1 MYSDFWYD
9 DPEIKTLLGQLQ
21 ELQQNQQ
28 DQAGSSVSEVAL
40 FTSAAA
46 SVNRSLEK
54 VFGKLYVD
62 AFRQWIMPGT
72 SVPFDDYLLEDFA
85 KVENDYKV
93 YIFLNAHYIP
103 AQLREQIRAKLAT
116 SNATALWFFAPGYN
130 DEAGCSL
137 ANMKD
142 LTGISFAKKDDY
154 YGHFQVTTTNGFQ
167 YGTQVNPEEFQKG
180 LLWKK
185 WPNNLEEYQFSPAI
199 YAKDTNAEVLG
210 TLDGLQQAGLV
221 KKQTQGLT
229 TYWSAAPLV
238 PTPMLRQLFKEAGVN
253 VYSNKKDV
261 VFANSRFMAIMANDT
276 EGERTLSLPQA
287 SRVTNALTKEVIG
300 SGDAISI
307 TTKQN
312 ETVLLALEPL
322 T

>member
-28 DQAGSSVSEVAL
+28 EQAGSSVSEVAL
-40 FTSAAA
+40 FNSAAA

-116 SNATALWFFAPGYN
+116 NMLPRFGFCSFYN
-130 DEAGCSL
+130 DEASCSL

-142 LTGISFAKKDDY
+142 LAEFLAKKMIITGIF
-154 YGHFQVTTTNGFQ
+154 
-167 YGTQVNPEEFQKG
+167 
-180 LLWKK
+180 
-185 WPNNLEEYQFSPAI
+185 
-199 YAKDTNAEVLG
+199 
-210 TLDGLQQAGLV
+210 
-221 KKQTQGLT
+221 
-229 TYWSAAPLV
+229 
-238 PTPMLRQLFKEAGVN
+238 R
-253 VYSNKKDV
+253 
-261 VFANSRFMAIMANDT
+261 
-276 EGERTLSLPQA
+276 
-287 SRVTNALTKEVIG
+287 
-300 SGDAISI
+300 
-307 TTKQN
+307 
-312 ETVLLALEPL
+312 
-322 T
+322 